1 MKALLNK
8 IRVNLTLIF
17 SPILQKLSERHVF
30 VCFDPG
36 NL

>member
-1 MKALLNK
+1 
-8 IRVNLTLIF
+8 VNLTLIF
-17 SPILQKLSERHVF
+17 SRILQKLSKEGVF